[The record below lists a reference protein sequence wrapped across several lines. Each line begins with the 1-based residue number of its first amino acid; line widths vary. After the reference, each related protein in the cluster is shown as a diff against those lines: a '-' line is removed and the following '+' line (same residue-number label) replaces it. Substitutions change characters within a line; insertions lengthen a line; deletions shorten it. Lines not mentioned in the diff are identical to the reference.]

1 MKRGDRVVCIDATG
15 TAEGKLVEG
24 QEYVVMATTID
35 EDMLTVEGSHCGP
48 WAAARFEVMG

>member
-1 MKRGDRVVCIDATG
+1 MKRGDKVRCIDATG

-24 QEYVVMATTID
+24 QTYAVMAVTID

-48 WAAARFEVMG
+48 WAAARFEVKG

>member
-35 EDMLTVEGSHCGP
+35 EDMMTVEDQHVGP
-48 WAAARFEVMG
+48 WPASIFEVVE